1 MATVQTGVSW
11 TSGVSSSHGLRL
23 RVRAVA
29 QALSGFLR
37 GSETVFLETGAAL
50 QALEKRALTL
60 VRGSADATANDDAV
74 DPARRLDRQLQ
85 EVHLHLDGSRTA
97 TRQASDRLGQLV
109 NQIKDFSVEGRAFEE
124 LATSLRVLGV
134 LTRVENAR
142 GGYRLDNVGEDV
154 RRLSARLA
162 STFDGVL
169 EGALALGERARSA
182 RARSEAFLS
191 QQGQRSRTLLM
202 GARSSIEQLEAL
214 SAAASELV
222 AKAGRTSQCVSDEVK
237 GVVVQLQMHDTT
249 RQMIEHVKEEL
260 EELEADGALTESEF
274 RAELEAMCLLEEKQL
289 GFARAQLSQALL
301 RISQALRT
309 LSTAVGGLAEETGGL
324 AGNRQGDSLLDSVE
338 RCIADT
344 TRLLRE
350 QLTLEHDLD
359 AALLDVG
366 QTVKAIVGCVADI
379 ESVGAAVRLLAL
391 NGIVQTAHVGTD
403 RAVFAALAGQMSS
416 ISQDVAERSLK
427 VTRRLEA
434 IDAEARLLQSGE
446 AGELS
451 AQVQKCGV
459 LVAEL
464 EEFLVSMVAYHH
476 AVSSR
481 VDALLKGSLALTD
494 EVKQLSKRL
503 EREAAGLAALEAL
516 EAELSRL
523 GREAH
528 ASTGGVAGPRSSRR
542 LEAAKA
548 RYTMESERQ
557 VHRELAP
564 APAVAE
570 EAPEAQAD
578 REFGDNVELF

>member
-1 MATVQTGVSW
+1 
-11 TSGVSSSHGLRL
+11 
-23 RVRAVA
+23 
-29 QALSGFLR
+29 
-37 GSETVFLETGAAL
+37 
-50 QALEKRALTL
+50 
-60 VRGSADATANDDAV
+60 
-74 DPARRLDRQLQ
+74 
-85 EVHLHLDGSRTA
+85 
-97 TRQASDRLGQLV
+97 
-109 NQIKDFSVEGRAFEE
+109 

-154 RRLSARLA
+154 RRLSTRLA

-169 EGALALGERARSA
+169 ERASALGDRARGA

-191 QQGQRSRTLLM
+191 QQGQRSRTMLV
-202 GARSSIEQLEAL
+202 GARSSIEQLGAL
-214 SAAASELV
+214 STAASELV
-222 AKAGRTSQCVSDEVK
+222 VKAGSTTQCVSDEVK
-237 GVVVQLQMHDTT
+237 GVLVLLQMHDTT
-249 RQMIEHVKEEL
+249 RQMIEHVREEMEEL
-260 EELEADGALTESEF
+260 QADSALTESEF
-274 RAELEAMCLLEEKQL
+274 RAELEAMCLLEAKQL
-289 GFARAQLSQALL
+289 GFARSQLSQALQ
-301 RISQALRT
+301 RINQALRT

-324 AGNRQGDSLLDSVE
+324 AGNRQGDSLLGSVE

-350 QLTLEHDLD
+350 QLSLENDLD

-391 NGIVQTAHVGTD
+391 NGIVQTAHVGSD
-403 RAVFAALAGQMSS
+403 RAVFAALAGQMSG
-416 ISQDVAERSLK
+416 ISQDVAERSQR
-427 VTRRLEA
+427 VTKRLEA
-434 IDAEARLLQSGE
+434 IDAEA
-446 AGELS
+446 GELS
-451 AQVQKCGV
+451 IQVQKCGV
-459 LVAEL
+459 LVTEL

-494 EVKQLSKRL
+494 EVHQLSKRL
-503 EREAAGLAALEAL
+503 EREVAGLAALEAL

-528 ASTGGVAGPRSSRR
+528 ESTGGVAGPRSSRR

-564 APAVAE
+564 TPAVAE
-570 EAPEAQAD
+570 QAPEAQAD